1 MKRFLYA
8 IMYVVGIS
16 GLLYYGTQHAK
27 SWWEF
32 LLIGFLFYG
41 IVKEV
46 IGRDIVLSTERWER
60 WLRAKLSV
68 GKLSVGELSVGEIT
82 IDRGQFD
89 HGNDEPHV
97 RIDHLGLHVHSPGNG
112 AGVHVYRG
120 DGDDDRERSVEI
132 TSSGVWIED
141 QKSECRTSLL
151 PNEVV
156 VSRYVSPGEGGR
168 GAGGQVRLFVSEN
181 GSRVDVFDYGP
192 FQWAVG
198 LFADLDGGRVSVYQ
212 DGGETE
218 GRLKRLEQVMDEA
231 TGRETIKT
239 WAVDLKGDTDNGGS
253 VNVYNW
259 THGYS
264 ESNLLRATMNV
275 NNDDNGAVSTWDK
288 NGYRQ

>member
-1 MKRFLYA
+1 MKHFLYQ
-8 IMYVVGIS
+8 IMYVLGIS
-16 GLLYYGTQHAK
+16 VLFYYGTQHAK

-32 LLIGFLFYG
+32 LLIGFLFYE
-41 IVKEV
+41 IVKAV
-46 IGRDIVLSTERWER
+46 IGKDIALSTEWWER
-60 WLRAKLSV
+60 RLRYLKLD
-68 GKLSVGELSVGEIT
+68 KLKVGELSVDEIT
-82 IDRGQFD
+82 IGRGQFD
-89 HGNDEPHV
+89 HENDAPPV
-97 RIDHLGLHVHSPGNG
+97 RLDHLGLHVHSPSNG

-120 DGDDDRERSVEI
+120 DGDNDRERSVEI
-132 TSSGVWIED
+132 TSSGVWVED

-156 VSRYVSPGEGGR
+156 VSRHVPLGEGGR

-218 GRLKRLEQVMDEA
+218 GRLKKLEQVMDDS
-231 TGRETIKT
+231 GREKIKV
-239 WAVDLKGDTDNGGS
+239 WAADLKGNTDNGGS

-259 THGYS
+259 TRGYS

-275 NNDDNGAVSTWDK
+275 NGYDNGAVSTWDR

>member
-1 MKRFLYA
+1 MKRFLYP
-8 IMYVVGIS
+8 IMYVVAIS
-16 GLLYYGTQHAK
+16 GLFYYGTQHAK

-32 LLIGFLFYG
+32 LLIGFLFYE
-41 IVKEV
+41 IVKMA
-46 IGRDIVLSTERWER
+46 IGRDIALSTEWWER
-60 WLRAKLSV
+60 RLRYLKLD
-68 GKLSVGELSVGEIT
+68 KLKVGELSVDEIT
-82 IDRGQFD
+82 IGRGHFD
-89 HGNDEPHV
+89 HENDEPDV
-97 RIDHLGLHVHSPGNG
+97 KLDHLGLHVHSPGNG

-120 DGDDDRERSVEI
+120 DGDNDRERSVEI
-132 TSSGVWIED
+132 TSSGVWVED

-156 VSRYVSPGEGGR
+156 VSRHVPLGEGGR

-218 GRLKRLEQVMDEA
+218 GRLKKLEQLMDDS
-231 TGRETIKT
+231 GREKIKV
-239 WAVDLKGDTDNGGS
+239 WAADLKGDTDNGGS

-259 THGYS
+259 TRGYS
-264 ESNLLRATMNV
+264 ESNLLRASMGV
-275 NNDDNGAVSTWDK
+275 NQYRNGAVSTWDK
-288 NGYRQ
+288 NGYLQ

>member
-1 MKRFLYA
+1 MKRLLYE

-32 LLIGFLFYG
+32 LLIGFFLYV
-41 IVKEV
+41 IVKIIIES
-46 IGRDIVLSTERWER
+46 DIVLSIENWEKR
-60 WLRAKLSV
+60 LRYGQLDKLKV
-68 GKLSVGELSVGEIT
+68 RELSVDEIT
-82 IDRGQFD
+82 IRRGRLD
-89 HGNDEPHV
+89 HGNDEPPV
-97 RIDHLGLHVHSPGNG
+97 RLNSDGLHIHSPGNG

-120 DGDDDRERSVEI
+120 DGDDYDREKSVEI

-151 PNEVV
+151 PNEVI
-156 VSRYVSPGEGGR
+156 VSRYVSPGEGVR
-168 GAGGQVRLFVSEN
+168 GAGGEVRLFVSEN

-192 FQWAVG
+192 YQWAVG
-198 LFADLDGGRVSVYQ
+198 LFAGLGGGRVSVYR

-218 GRLKRLEQVMDEA
+218 GKIKTIDQLMDES
-231 TGRETIKT
+231 GRDLIKER
-239 WAVDLKGDTDNGGS
+239 AVDLRGDNDNGGS

-275 NNDDNGAVSTWDK
+275 NNDDNGAVSTWDR

>member
-1 MKRFLYA
+1 MKRFLYE

-32 LLIGFLFYG
+32 LLIGFLLYV
-41 IVKEV
+41 IVKIIIE
-46 IGRDIVLSTERWER
+46 RDIVLSIENWEKR
-60 WLRAKLSV
+60 LRYGQLDKLKV
-68 GKLSVGELSVGEIT
+68 RELSVDEIT
-82 IDRGQFD
+82 IRRGRLG
-89 HGNDEPHV
+89 HGDDEPPV
-97 RIDHLGLHVHSPGNG
+97 RLDSDGLHIHDNGNG
-112 AGVHVYRG
+112 AGVHVYRRH
-120 DGDDDRERSVEI
+120 DDDSESSVKI
-132 TSSGVWIED
+132 TNSGVWVTD
-141 QKSECRTSLL
+141 RKSECTTSLH

-156 VSRYVSPGEGGR
+156 VSRHVSLGEGGR

-218 GRLKRLEQVMDEA
+218 GRLKKLEQVMDDS
-231 TGRETIKT
+231 GREKIKVE
-239 WAVDLKGDTDNGGS
+239 AVDLKGDTDNGGS

-259 THGYS
+259 TRGYS
-264 ESNLLRATMNV
+264 ESNLLRAAMNV
-275 NNDDNGAVSTWDK
+275 NGYDNGTVSTWDR